1 MKQFDRLWVYAVCGW
16 FVLMTFFGGVS
27 TPSNWQLLLQS
38 LSSMILLC
46 FALWRLRT
54 GFPTPAAAFGA
65 VIASLT
71 VGFVLIQNMPIPFS
85 IWASLPG
92 RQLFVDSF
100 AAIGAKPTSLA
111 FSLSPLQTSS
121 AAIALI
127 PALAGFFATLTLRI
141 EDYGKLALTILT
153 CALVGLMIGLAQ
165 KSLGE
170 ISGLYFYASGDAKVA
185 TGTFGNRNFFAAQ
198 LFLSIPFAAAF
209 ASALAQKQKTRPWLI
224 AIFALVYVVLL
235 VAGLAAVGSRAG
247 LILAMVSV
255 LLSVTYVFR
264 MPAAKGMSQARWS
277 VYALLICFVV
287 VAQLGMV
294 GVMRVLNTDPMED
307 YRGDI
312 YTVAL
317 QAAKSYFPAGSGF
330 GTFIP
335 VYQQFETPAVIL
347 DRYVNHAHNEW
358 LEQLLEGGAP
368 ALLLIAVFLAAYLVN
383 VTRISRLATS
393 VAHHAYYRAAAVVIF
408 LMLCHATVDFA
419 LRTPALLSLF
429 AVSCG
434 FLVVSHART
443 ASPIFRNPKVEKP
456 PESKMRAFDRPKHGF
471 GSPRA

>member
-1 MKQFDRLWVYAVCGW
+1 MKRFDRLWVYAVCGW

-38 LSSMILLC
+38 LSSIILLC

-54 GFPTPAAAFGA
+54 GFPTRAAAFGA
-65 VIASLT
+65 GIASLT
-71 VGFVLIQNMPIPFS
+71 IGFVLIQNLPIPFS

-100 AAIGAKPTSLA
+100 TAIGAKPALLA

-121 AAIALI
+121 AALALI

-141 EDYGKLALTILT
+141 EDYGKLVLAILA
-153 CALVGLMIGLAQ
+153 CALVGLIIGLAQ

-170 ISGLYFYASGDAKVA
+170 SSGLYFYLSGDAKVA

-209 ASALAQKQKTRPWLI
+209 ASSLAQKQRTGSWVI
-224 AIFALVYVVLL
+224 AIFALVYIVLL
-235 VAGLAAVGSRAG
+235 VAGLAAIGSRAG

-255 LLSVTYVFR
+255 LLSVIYVFR
-264 MPAAKGMSQARWS
+264 INAAKGMSQARWS
-277 VYALLICFVV
+277 VYALLISFVV
-287 VAQLGMV
+287 IAQLGMV

-312 YTVAL
+312 FGVTL

-330 GTFIP
+330 GTFVP

-368 ALLLIAVFLAAYLVN
+368 ALLLIAVFLFAYLVN
-383 VTRISRLATS
+383 VISVSRLATS

-434 FLVVSHART
+434 FLVLSHARA
-443 ASPIFRNPKVEKP
+443 ASPVYRNQKTEKP

-471 GSPRA
+471 GSPKP

>member
-1 MKQFDRLWVYAVCGW
+1 MTQFDRLWVYAICCW
-16 FVLMTFFGGVS
+16 FVLMTFFGGIS
-27 TPSNWQLLLQS
+27 TPSNWQLVLQCS
-38 LSSMILLC
+38 ISVALLC
-46 FALWRLRT
+46 AALWRLRT
-54 GFPTPAAAFGA
+54 GFPTKAAVFGA
-65 VIASLT
+65 VIAGLT
-71 VGFVLIQNMPIPFS
+71 LGLVLLQNVPIPFS

-100 AAIGAKPTSLA
+100 AAIGAKPAYLAYSLT
-111 FSLSPLQTSS
+111 PLQTSS

-127 PALAGFFATLTLRI
+127 PALAGYFAILTVRV
-141 EDYGKLALTILT
+141 EDYGKLALAILG
-153 CALVGLMIGLAQ
+153 CAFVGLMIGLAQ
-165 KSLGE
+165 KSLGQ
-170 ISGLYFYASGDAKVA
+170 ISGLYFYAAGEGKVA

-198 LFLSIPFAAAF
+198 LFLSIPYAAAF
-209 ASALAQKQKTRPWLI
+209 ASAMAQKQKVRSWVV
-224 AIFALVYVVLL
+224 AIFALVYILLL

-247 LILAMVSV
+247 LLLAMVSV

-264 MPAAKGMSQARWS
+264 SVAAKGVSRARWS
-277 VYALLICFVV
+277 VYALLISFVV
-287 VAQLGMV
+287 FVQLGMV

-312 YTVAL
+312 FAVTL

-330 GTFIP
+330 GSFVP

-358 LEQLLEGGAP
+358 LEQLLEGGLP
-368 ALLLIAVFLAAYLVN
+368 AVLLIAVFLIAYLFN
-383 VTRISRLATS
+383 VVQVSRLASS
-393 VAHHAYYRAAAVVIF
+393 VGHHAYHRAAAVVIF

-434 FLVVSHART
+434 LLVISHARAARPVSSGLKTQKPVET
-443 ASPIFRNPKVEKP
+443 AP
-456 PESKMRAFDRPKHGF
+456 RAFDRPKHGF
-471 GSPRA
+471 GSPKS